1 MYTEILRDIDGVA
14 IFPVISLVVFVLV
27 FSVMLIRTARL
38 DRQSLDRLAQLPLE
52 RPSRASESIQ

>member
-52 RPSRASESIQ
+52 RPSRDSESIQ